1 MTSAIEKPPSAKP
14 DSHRNVGPQDAHLGV
29 ACPRRV
35 WNPGSAEPGAAED
48 QVIFRRWRMGFF
60 IFYAATILLLGALGV
75 VADRPDTSASAA
87 ASANSTMAS
96 ADAIKR
102 RHP

>member
-1 MTSAIEKPPSAKP
+1 
-14 DSHRNVGPQDAHLGV
+14 
-29 ACPRRV
+29 
-35 WNPGSAEPGAAED
+35 
-48 QVIFRRWRMGFF
+48 MGFF